1 MASNDNAVVTA
12 PAPPAVPAAVAG
24 RFSSRRAYAQTFA
37 ATTAIRLLGVVS
49 GVLAARLLGPTGRG
63 ELAVIVFLPTMLVP
77 LGELEL
83 PRSLAYEVSR
93 ASEVQQKVI
102 ATGFW
107 LALLLGCIQ
116 AVCFAFILPSYLPAD
131 KLHLLAPSRWFMLYL
146 PATLITATL
155 LGSDQGRGMF
165 GRFSA
170 LLALPGLLYV
180 AAILVVW
187 AAGIVSP
194 PVFAASVLVGVLIVA
209 VLRIQMDWG
218 TISSTLP
225 NWPTAK
231 RLLMRGLS
239 FYFPAMTSFV
249 LSRADMLI
257 LVRIA
262 PTEAIGLYA
271 VAQAIAL
278 GQIGAVNPFIQVG
291 FSAVAGETEQPDA
304 LNVLTEHFRLA
315 QIVVIS
321 VGLLTI
327 ALTPGLVRLMFG
339 PKFTAA
345 IPATCFL
352 VGATMTWGVEQV
364 LEQGLRAAGHPR
376 PGIMSNLLGLVVLV
390 GVGVP
395 ACLHYGILGIASAA
409 FAAQLINLGAL
420 LAFCIF
426 VLRIPAGTLW
436 FWNAST
442 YQEVR
447 KLVKTVILRR
457 FKSNGG
463 A

>member
-1 MASNDNAVVTA
+1 
-12 PAPPAVPAAVAG
+12 
-24 RFSSRRAYAQTFA
+24 
-37 ATTAIRLLGVVS
+37 
-49 GVLAARLLGPTGRG
+49 
-63 ELAVIVFLPTMLVP
+63 
-77 LGELEL
+77 
-83 PRSLAYEVSR
+83 
-93 ASEVQQKVI
+93 
-102 ATGFW
+102 
-107 LALLLGCIQ
+107 
-116 AVCFAFILPSYLPAD
+116 
-131 KLHLLAPSRWFMLYL
+131 
-146 PATLITATL
+146 
-155 LGSDQGRGMF
+155 
-165 GRFSA
+165 
-170 LLALPGLLYV
+170 
-180 AAILVVW
+180 
-187 AAGIVSP
+187 
-194 PVFAASVLVGVLIVA
+194 
-209 VLRIQMDWG
+209 
-218 TISSTLP
+218 
-225 NWPTAK
+225 
-231 RLLMRGLS
+231 
-239 FYFPAMTSFV
+239 MTSFV
-249 LSRADMLI
+249 LSRVDMLI

-291 FSAVAGETEQPDA
+291 FSAVAGETEQRDA
-304 LNVLTEHFRLA
+304 LNVLTDHFRLA

-321 VGLLTI
+321 IGLLTI

-345 IPATCFL
+345 IPATYFL

-442 YQEVR
+442 YHEVR
-447 KLVKTVILRR
+447 KLVKIVILRR
-457 FKSNGG
+457 FAKSNGG